1 MSLGPYAAFIV
12 AAYSLTLLVVAAL
25 VLWVLL
31 DHRTQR
37 RILADLEARGMT
49 RRSDAPHSEVRG

>member
-12 AAYSLTLLVVAAL
+12 AAYSVTVIVVAAL

-37 RILADLEARGMT
+37 RSLADLETRGVT
-49 RRSDAPHSEVRG
+49 RRSDAPHSEFRG